1 MHRLLPSSTGSST
14 HAWPDDRS
22 ARLAYPLCQ
31 AQPETKPPAPLPREL
46 ATYPPLEATCV
57 KSSSNDRG
65 LPAEVEGPVRPVGAG
80 QPPNRRGASQYER
93 KAAAGA
99 MKKLL
104 ELREIRKVALLLRVS
119 TEDQVGGNSLTT

>member
-1 MHRLLPSSTGSST
+1 MCQKLVERP
-14 HAWPDDRS
+14 W
-22 ARLAYPLCQ
+22 LA
-31 AQPETKPPAPLPREL
+31 
-46 ATYPPLEATCV
+46 
-57 KSSSNDRG
+57 SGRG
-65 LPAEVEGPVRPVGAG
+65 GIVRPVGAG